1 MSAALLACA
10 APGLFRR
17 SGWPQGAMA
26 GYRKWW
32 LPAKLS
38 FLGPGAWSGTLPAIC
53 QSHPANPVSA
63 GRAEG
68 AQLRVQPCH
77 SDSVTSGRKLAF
89 DGSARRESYHA
100 LYQPPTATVMLPN
113 KPSPKSV
120 GFHTCHLFQV
130 MDLQVSCSK
139 MSRSISGPPLGVF
152 FPLAP
157 AATWASLLL
166 RQWQK
171 HKKGAWKLQVP
182 GSELMS
188 LPPHP
193 SSQSKSQDHGQ
204 LPRGGNI
211 LSLSWEV
218 LQLHAKG
225 CACREGGA
233 WNNNAPASCWQPFG
247 VMGRTDASMATS

>member
-10 APGLFRR
+10 APGVFRHSR
-17 SGWPQGAMA
+17 WPQGAMA

-53 QSHPANPVSA
+53 QSHPANPVPA

-100 LYQPPTATVMLPN
+100 LYPPPTATVMLPN

-152 FPLAP
+152 FPP
-157 AATWASLLL
+157 CT
-166 RQWQK
+166 
-171 HKKGAWKLQVP
+171 
-182 GSELMS
+182 
-188 LPPHP
+188 
-193 SSQSKSQDHGQ
+193 SSYLGFLIITSMAEAQEGCVETSG
-204 LPRGGNI
+204 PR
-211 LSLSWEV
+211 L
-218 LQLHAKG
+218 
-225 CACREGGA
+225 
-233 WNNNAPASCWQPFG
+233 
-247 VMGRTDASMATS
+247 RTDVPPTTSFQPKQVTGPGPTSTGREYT